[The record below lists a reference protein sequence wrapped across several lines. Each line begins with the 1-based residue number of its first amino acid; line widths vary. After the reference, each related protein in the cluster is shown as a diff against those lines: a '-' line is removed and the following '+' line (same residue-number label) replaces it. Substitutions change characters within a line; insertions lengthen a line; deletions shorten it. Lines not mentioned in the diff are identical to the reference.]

1 MDRLWIVDGHAA
13 FFRAYHA
20 IRGGMT
26 SPVTGEPTHLVYGFT
41 GTLLNMIRTHQP
53 TKLVV
58 VIDAAGIPN
67 VPHQVVCRL
76 QSQPRRS
83 PGRLWSQVE
92 RCLELLR
99 LMRIPVF
106 GLEGVEADDTIA

>member
-58 VIDAAGIPN
+58 VIDAAGDTETFRTKLYADYKANRDEAPEDFGPKWKD
-67 VPHQVVCRL
+67 V
-76 QSQPRRS
+76 
-83 PGRLWSQVE
+83 WSSCV
-92 RCLELLR
+92 
-99 LMRIPVF
+99 
-106 GLEGVEADDTIA
+106 

>member
-58 VIDAAGIPN
+58 VIKYMIFHHH
-67 VPHQVVCRL
+67 HQV
-76 QSQPRRS
+76 
-83 PGRLWSQVE
+83 GGDG
-92 RCLELLR
+92 
-99 LMRIPVF
+99 
-106 GLEGVEADDTIA
+106 GLTTTSFV